1 MQQEFQAWVKSGWF
15 DVKEDIQEFMES
27 DVLTLLFHEFWVD
40 AT

>member
-1 MQQEFQAWVKSGWF
+1 
-15 DVKEDIQEFMES
+15 VKENIQEFMEN